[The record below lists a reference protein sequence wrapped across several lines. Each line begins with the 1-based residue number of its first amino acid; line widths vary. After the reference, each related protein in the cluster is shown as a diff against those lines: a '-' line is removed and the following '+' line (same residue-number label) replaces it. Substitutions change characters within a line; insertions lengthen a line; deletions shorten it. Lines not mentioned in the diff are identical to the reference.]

1 MPPKPKFKR
10 EEIIA
15 AAVDVTRES
24 GIGAVSARE
33 IAAHLG
39 TSTRPIFTYFA
50 TMEELKQEIAN
61 TAEAILRRYVTDGLN
76 TAIPF
81 FGLGVNYI
89 QFALDE
95 PELYRLL
102 YLTRVGPSNA
112 MAAMEHVR
120 ALARDSIM
128 RIYNM
133 NERDADCYFG
143 DLWLVVHGIATL
155 IVTGECTYTDTERR
169 AMLTRFS
176 VSIGKALKEIPG
188 FASGEFDRD
197 AVFRALVDKQPE

>member
-120 ALARDSIM
+120 ARRDSIM

-133 NERDADCYFG
+133 NERARRGLLLWRSVAGGTWHCDADSDRRMRVYR
-143 DLWLVVHGIATL
+143 HGA
-155 IVTGECTYTDTERR
+155 
-169 AMLTRFS
+169 A
-176 VSIGKALKEIPG
+176 
-188 FASGEFDRD
+188 RD
-197 AVFRALVDKQPE
+197 ADPIQCEHMQGAERDSGLCQRRVRQGRGVPGAGR

>member
-89 QFALDE
+89 QFA
-95 PELYRLL
+95 R
-102 YLTRVGPSNA
+102 TSRS
-112 MAAMEHVR
+112 
-120 ALARDSIM
+120 
-128 RIYNM
+128 
-133 NERDADCYFG
+133 C
-143 DLWLVVHGIATL
+143 
-155 IVTGECTYTDTERR
+155 TGCCT
-169 AMLTRFS
+169 
-176 VSIGKALKEIPG
+176 
-188 FASGEFDRD
+188 
-197 AVFRALVDKQPE
+197 

>member
-143 DLWLVVHGIATL
+143 DL
-155 IVTGECTYTDTERR
+155 
-169 AMLTRFS
+169 
-176 VSIGKALKEIPG
+176 
-188 FASGEFDRD
+188 
-197 AVFRALVDKQPE
+197 

>member
-50 TMEELKQEIAN
+50 TMEELKQEVAN

-76 TAIPF
+76 TAI
-81 FGLGVNYI
+81 L
-89 QFALDE
+89 
-95 PELYRLL
+95 
-102 YLTRVGPSNA
+102 
-112 MAAMEHVR
+112 
-120 ALARDSIM
+120 
-128 RIYNM
+128 
-133 NERDADCYFG
+133 
-143 DLWLVVHGIATL
+143 
-155 IVTGECTYTDTERR
+155 
-169 AMLTRFS
+169 FS
-176 VSIGKALKEIPG
+176 GWA
-188 FASGEFDRD
+188 
-197 AVFRALVDKQPE
+197 